1 MDFVVEK
8 IEKATKNL
16 ERALNN
22 IENGELRLAIADLRH
37 AEENSTEGIYILLAE
52 LEEMNKNGKWF
63 HNGWCMDVDGIMVRL
78 VRLIKENI

>member
-37 AEENSTEGIYILLAE
+37 AEENGTEGIYILLAE

-63 HNGWCMDVDGIMVRL
+63 HNG
-78 VRLIKENI
+78 